1 MKLVQENLPEKK
13 KAAYISLF
21 VGIGMFIFKMSAYL
35 ITGSNAIFSDAAES
49 VVHVMAT
56 SMALYSIY
64 LSAQPA
70 DESHLY
76 GHGKIEYLSAGVEG
90 FLILTAAITIIYFS
104 LLSLINGVKI
114 EKLDIGTYII
124 AAAGIINLFLGYYLI
139 AKGKKTKSLI
149 LTADGKHVL
158 TDSFTSIGVVVGL
171 VVVMLTGYQI
181 IDPIFAIIVALNI
194 LYTGY
199 KLMRES
205 IGGIMNETDPE
216 TLQII
221 LDTINRIKK
230 DYWMDIHH
238 LRFWKSAETL
248 FLDFHMILPYYFSIK
263 QSHLEEE
270 FIEAEFKKLF
280 PNFSVRI
287 HMDYCKPEVCKYC
300 NVDNCVYRT
309 EAKAIDFAWDA
320 KKLIGDPV
328 YKVAD

>member
-21 VGIGMFIFKMSAYL
+21 IGIGMFVFKMTAYL

-49 VVHVMAT
+49 VVHVVAT

-64 LSAQPA
+64 LSSQPA

-90 FLILTAAITIIYFS
+90 FLILTAAIAIIYS
-104 LLSLINGVKI
+104 STVSLINGVKI
-114 EKLDIGTYII
+114 EKIDIGAYII
-124 AAAGIINLFLGYYLI
+124 AGAGIINLFLGYYLI

-171 VVVMLTGYQI
+171 VVVLFTGYQI
-181 IDPIFAIIVALNI
+181 IDPIFAIVVALNI

-216 TLQII
+216 TLKII
-221 LDTINRIKK
+221 LDTLNRIKK
-230 DYWMDIHH
+230 NYWMDIHH

-263 QSHLEEE
+263 ESHLEEE

-300 NVDNCVYRT
+300 NVNDCEVRT
-309 EAKAIDFAWDA
+309 ENKRIDFAWDA

-328 YKVAD
+328 YKVLD

>member
-21 VGIGMFIFKMSAYL
+21 IGIGMFVFKMTAYL

-49 VVHVMAT
+49 VVHVVAT

-64 LSAQPA
+64 LSSQPA

-90 FLILTAAITIIYFS
+90 FLILTAAIAIIYS
-104 LLSLINGVKI
+104 STVSLINGVKI
-114 EKLDIGTYII
+114 EKIDIGAYII
-124 AAAGIINLFLGYYLI
+124 AGAGIINLFLGYYLI

-171 VVVMLTGYQI
+171 VVVLFTGYQI
-181 IDPIFAIIVALNI
+181 IDPIFAIVVALNI

-216 TLQII
+216 TLKII
-221 LDTINRIKK
+221 LDTLNRIKK
-230 DYWMDIHH
+230 NYWMDIHH

-263 QSHLEEE
+263 ESHLEEE

-300 NVDNCVYRT
+300 N
-309 EAKAIDFAWDA
+309 
-320 KKLIGDPV
+320 
-328 YKVAD
+328 